1 MVSGCTARAWL
12 IDGSADRIERERAF
26 HDARF
31 AGGEDDRAAQL
42 KYYVALK
49 PCFDR
54 YAKRRAE
61 LARGAAVLEYGCA
74 HGGNAIALSGV
85 AARVEGIDISKEAV
99 AAGNAEITALGISN
113 VRLSVQNA
121 EAMEFADSTFD
132 FIFGSGILHHLDYD
146 KAMAELRR
154 VLKPGGVVLFTEPLG
169 HNPAIEFYRKRT
181 PEARTPDEHPL
192 LVPDFHKFDR
202 TFEKTDVRLYGLA
215 SLVSVLFHKTPLLG
229 PVRAIGSAVDA
240 VLLRMPGLKW
250 WAWYALMEGKR
261 A

>member
-1 MVSGCTARAWL
+1 MDA
-12 IDGSADRIERERAF
+12 SADRIERERAF

-31 AGGEDDRAAQL
+31 AGGEDDRAAQM

-61 LARGAAVLEYGCA
+61 LAKGAVVLEYGCA
-74 HGGNAIALSGV
+74 HGGNAIGLSGV
-85 AARVEGIDISKEAV
+85 ARHVEGIDISKEAV
-99 AAGNAEITALGISN
+99 DAGNDEIARRGIGN
-113 VRLSVQNA
+113 VKLSVQNA
-121 EAMEFADSTFD
+121 ESMEFADGTFD
-132 FIFGSGILHHLDYD
+132 FVFGSGILHHLDYA

-181 PEARTPDEHPL
+181 PEARTLDEHPL
-192 LVPDFHKFDR
+192 LVPDFEKFDA
-202 TFEKTDVRLYGLA
+202 TFETTDVRLYGLT
-215 SLVSVLFHKTPLLG
+215 SLGSVLFRRTPLLG
-229 PVRAIGSAVDA
+229 LVRVLGSAVDA
-240 VLLRMPGLKW
+240 VLLRVPGLKW

>member
-1 MVSGCTARAWL
+1 M
-12 IDGSADRIERERAF
+12 DGAADRIERERRF

-31 AGGEDDRAAQL
+31 AGGEDDRSAQM

-54 YAKRRAE
+54 YEKRRRE
-61 LARGAAVLEYGCA
+61 LAKDAVVLEYGCA

-85 AARVEGIDISKEAV
+85 AKRVEGIDISKEAV
-99 AAGNAEITALGISN
+99 ARGNAEIARRGIDN

-121 EAMEFADSTFD
+121 EAMDFADGTFD
-132 FIFGSGILHHLDYD
+132 FVFGSGILHHLDYD

-154 VLKPGGVVLFTEPLG
+154 VLKPGGAVLFTEPLG
-169 HNPAIEFYRKRT
+169 HNPAIELYRKRT

-192 LVPDFHKFDR
+192 LVQDFRKFDA
-202 TFEKTDVRLYGLA
+202 TFENTDVRMYGLA
-215 SLVSVLFHKTPLLG
+215 SLGSVLFRRTPLLG
-229 PVRAIGSAVDA
+229 PVRAVGAAMDA
-240 VLLRMPGLKW
+240 VLLRLPGLKW
-250 WAWYALMEGKR
+250 WAWYALMEGRR

>member
-1 MVSGCTARAWL
+1 MDAPV
-12 IDGSADRIERERAF
+12 DRIERERQF

-31 AGGEDDRAAQL
+31 AGGEDDRSAQM

-54 YAKRRAE
+54 YDRRRRV
-61 LARGAAVLEYGCA
+61 LARNAVVLEYGCA
-74 HGGNAIALSGV
+74 HGYNAIALAGV
-85 AARVEGIDISKEAV
+85 ARRVEGIDISRQAV
-99 AAGNAEITALGISN
+99 DAGNHEIAARGINN

-121 EAMEFADSTFD
+121 EAMNFADGTFD
-132 FIFGSGILHHLDYD
+132 FVFGSGILHHLDYD

-169 HNPAIEFYRKRT
+169 HNPAIEFYRRRT

-192 LVPDFHKFDR
+192 KVGDFHKFR
-202 TFEKTDVRLYGLA
+202 GTFETTSVRLYGLA
-215 SLVSVLFHKTPLLG
+215 ALGSVLFRKTPLLG
-229 PVRAIGSAVDA
+229 PLRALGAGLDE
-240 VLLRMPGLKW
+240 VLLRIPGLKW

>member
-1 MVSGCTARAWL
+1 MDVSV
-12 IDGSADRIERERAF
+12 DRIGREQAF

-31 AGGEDDRAAQL
+31 AGGEDDRSVQM

-61 LARGAAVLEYGCA
+61 LAKGAVVLEYGCA

-85 AARVEGIDISKEAV
+85 AKRVEGIDLSKEAV
-99 AAGNAEITALGISN
+99 DAGNAEIAWRGIAN
-113 VRLSVQNA
+113 VKLSVQNA
-121 EAMEFADSTFD
+121 EAMDFADGTFD
-132 FIFGSGILHHLDYD
+132 VVYGSGILHHLDYA

-181 PEARTPDEHPL
+181 PGARTPDEHPL
-192 LVPDFHKFDR
+192 LVSDFQKFDA
-202 TFEKTDVRLYGLA
+202 TFEHTDVRLYGLT
-215 SLVSVLFHKTPLLG
+215 SLGSVPFRRTPLLG
-229 PVRAIGSAVDA
+229 LVRGIGSALDA
-240 VLLRMPGLKW
+240 VLLRVPGLKW

-261 A
+261 V

>member
-1 MVSGCTARAWL
+1 MDASV
-12 IDGSADRIERERAF
+12 DRIGRERAF

-31 AGGEDDRAAQL
+31 VGGEDDRSAQM

-49 PCFDR
+49 SCFDR

-61 LARGAAVLEYGCA
+61 LAKGAVVLEYGCA
-74 HGGNAIALSGV
+74 HGGNAMALAGV

-99 AAGNAEITALGISN
+99 DAGNAEIERRGITN
-113 VRLSVQNA
+113 VKLSVQNA
-121 EAMEFADSTFD
+121 EAMDFADGTFD
-132 FIFGSGILHHLDYD
+132 FVFGSGILHHLDYD
-146 KAMAELRR
+146 RAMAELRR

-169 HNPAIEFYRKRT
+169 HNPAIAFYRKLT
-181 PEARTPDEHPL
+181 PDARTPDEHPL
-192 LVPDFHKFDR
+192 LVPDFQKFDA
-202 TFEKTDVRLYGLA
+202 TFEKTDVRMYGLT
-215 SLVSVLFHKTPLLG
+215 SLGSVLFRKTPLLG
-229 PVRAIGSAVDA
+229 PVRAIGSAADA